1 MEKEIIQWWQS
12 NIEVKLTI
20 TPDEFQ
26 KLEEKAIR
34 ELWKDV
40 DVPGY
45 RPGKAPIEDIKKRIN
60 AEYLQWAIYEQAIND
75 ALKEAV
81 KEYQLIWEIYDINNE
96 KKWDNIVIT
105 FKVDKYPVVEVKN
118 ENYKSVEP
126 ALPDETVNEE
136 DVEKAVKW
144 LQTQFAEYKD
154 VEKVDTEKTYTKLE
168 LDYLNDKWEKVGDG
182 KVFLAKED
190 YAEFPMLKESFDG
203 KKVWDSVEFDY
214 SDKLPTLLQYF
225 KKDKDE
231 LKIAKVKATITEIKE
246 SHLPEVN
253 LDNIEKWFGKKYGKL
268 EEFYDEIKNT
278 LQIEKRKIEL
288 NKFVEDLVK
297 KINDSFELVIPK
309 TLVDQEIKQRIETLT
324 QRYGGKDNFEKMLK
338 SMKPEEVKKFYE
350 DLTATAK
357 ESIRNFLILMKY
369 AELNKLIDQIDFKK
383 DLDLEEKLLSLFKKE
398 DKKSK

>member
-1 MEKEIIQWWQS
+1 MEKEIIKWAQS

-20 TPDEFQ
+20 TPDEFA
-26 KLEEKAIR
+26 KLEEKATR

-60 AEYLQWAIYEQAIND
+60 VEYLQGAIYEQAVND
-75 ALKEAV
+75 ALKDAV

-96 KKWDNIVIT
+96 KKWDNIVIS
-105 FKVDKYPVVEVKN
+105 FKVDKYPAVEVKN
-118 ENYKSVEP
+118 ENYKSIEP
-126 ALPDETVNEE
+126 ALPDETVKEE
-136 DVEKAVKW
+136 DIERAVKW

-190 YAEFPMLKESFDG
+190 YAEFPMLKENFDG
-203 KKVWDSVEFDY
+203 KKVWDFVEFDY

-225 KKDKDE
+225 KKDKAE

-253 LDNIEKWFGKKYGKL
+253 LDNIEKWFGKRYENL
-268 EEFYDEIKNT
+268 DWFYEEIKNT
-278 LQIEKRKIEL
+278 LQIEKRRTEL

-309 TLVDQEIKQRIETLT
+309 TLIDQEIKQRIETLK
-324 QRYGGKDNFEKMLK
+324 QRYGGAENFEKMLK

-350 DLTATAK
+350 DLTAAAK
-357 ESIRNFLILMKY
+357 ESIWNFLILMKY
-369 AELNKLIDQIDFKK
+369 AELNKLIDKIDFKK

-398 DKKSK
+398 EKKSK

>member
-34 ELWKDV
+34 ELWKGV

-105 FKVDKYPVVEVKN
+105 FKVDKYPIVEVKN

-253 LDNIEKWFGKKYGKL
+253 LDNIEKWFGKKYEKL

-350 DLTATAK
+350 DLTAAAK

-369 AELNKLIDQIDFKK
+369 AELNNLLDKIDFKK
-383 DLDLEEKLLSLFKKE
+383 NLDLEEKLLSLFKKE

>member
-1 MEKEIIQWWQS
+1 MEKEIIKWWQS

-20 TPDEFQ
+20 TPDEFA
-26 KLEEKAIR
+26 KLEEKATR

-40 DVPGY
+40 DIPGY

-60 AEYLQWAIYEQAIND
+60 VEYLQWAIYEQAVND
-75 ALKEAV
+75 ALQDAV
-81 KEYQLIWEIYDINNE
+81 KEHQLIWEIYDINNE

-126 ALPDETVNEE
+126 TLPDETVNEE
-136 DVEKAVKW
+136 DIEKAVKW

-203 KKVWDSVEFDY
+203 KKVWDFVEFDY

-253 LDNIEKWFGKKYGKL
+253 LDNIEKWFGKRYENL
-268 EEFYDEIKNT
+268 DWFYEEIKNT
-278 LQIEKRKIEL
+278 LWVEKRRTEL

-297 KINDSFELVIPK
+297 KVNDSFELVIPK
-309 TLVDQEIKQRIETLT
+309 TLIDQEIKQRIETLT

-350 DLTATAK
+350 DLTTAAK
-357 ESIRNFLILMKY
+357 ESIWNFLILMKY

>member
-1 MEKEIIQWWQS
+1 MEKEIIKWWQS

-20 TPDEFQ
+20 TPDEFA
-26 KLEEKAIR
+26 KLEEKATR

-40 DVPGY
+40 DIPGY

-60 AEYLQWAIYEQAIND
+60 VEYLQWAIYEQAVND
-75 ALKEAV
+75 ALQDAV

-126 ALPDETVNEE
+126 TLPDETVNEE
-136 DVEKAVKW
+136 DIEKAVKW

-203 KKVWDSVEFDY
+203 KKVWDFVEFDY

-253 LDNIEKWFGKKYGKL
+253 LDNIEKWFGKRYENL
-268 EEFYDEIKNT
+268 DWFYEEIKNT
-278 LQIEKRKIEL
+278 LWVEKRRTEL

-309 TLVDQEIKQRIETLT
+309 TLIDQEIKQRIETLT

-350 DLTATAK
+350 DLTTAAK
-357 ESIRNFLILMKY
+357 ESIWNFLILMKY

>member
-1 MEKEIIQWWQS
+1 MEKEIIKWWQS

-20 TPDEFQ
+20 TPDEFA
-26 KLEEKAIR
+26 KLEEKATR

-40 DVPGY
+40 DIPGY

-60 AEYLQWAIYEQAIND
+60 VEYLQWAIYEQAVND
-75 ALKEAV
+75 ALQDAV
-81 KEYQLIWEIYDINNE
+81 KEHQLIWEIYDINNE

-126 ALPDETVNEE
+126 TLPDETVNEE
-136 DVEKAVKW
+136 DIEKAVKW

-203 KKVWDSVEFDY
+203 KKVWDFVEFDY

-253 LDNIEKWFGKKYGKL
+253 LDNIEKWFGKRYENL
-268 EEFYDEIKNT
+268 DWFYEEIKNT
-278 LQIEKRKIEL
+278 LWVEKRRTEL

-309 TLVDQEIKQRIETLT
+309 TLIDQEIKQRIETLT

-350 DLTATAK
+350 DLTTAAK
-357 ESIRNFLILMKY
+357 ESIWNFLILMKY